1 MPALLPGPARESY
14 IRRMT
19 PFRRL
24 AAFVALALLAVSGC
38 ARTVKLARDDS
49 PTVLARQLLD
59 APNPALPGSFPV
71 RRLIYGSGDDKQR
84 AHFRDSV
91 AFRTKPVDASPFVT
105 VQPAQAGDRKKYW
118 GFDQKKF
125 PLNGTVWYPEG
136 AGPFPLVLVVHGN
149 HNPRDYSDPGYAYL
163 GELLASR
170 GYIMVSVDMNF
181 INGLSGE
188 NDGRGWLL
196 LKHLE
201 AWRGF
206 DSLPGNPFRGK
217 VDMHNIAL
225 VGHSRG
231 GEAVGHAAAFN
242 RLRYYPDDAK
252 TRLGFDFDI
261 KSLIAIA
268 PVDGQYKPA
277 DQFVPIENVNYLVF
291 HGSHDGDVTTFNGL
305 RQYQRLRFTDDK
317 PWFKSAVYV
326 YRANHGQW
334 NTVWG
339 NGDRGKRSGR
349 TLALS
354 ALLDPEAQRDFA
366 KIYVSAFLDATLRG
380 KREYLPMFRD
390 HRVIGQWLP
399 KTMYI
404 TRFEENGFRAF
415 STHEGDIDLTT
426 GSVPGVA
433 LRGDSLAV
441 WREGVIPFRTM
452 NSPQNN
458 SAVWLG
464 WNNRMAGADTTK
476 MGTPASYTIT
486 LPDTLA
492 SSWSMGRNASIVFL
506 LSPTDAKPGPRAVP
520 KDSSAKGDSA
530 RGDSAKKKA
539 APKPKTPKPPKAAPD
554 TTPIDLTVELTDA
567 RGTTARLPL
576 STFGAI
582 RRPLE
587 TRIMRREKRDKSQF
601 STLYEI
607 VLQTYVLPFSDFVAA
622 SPGFDPTRLRS
633 IRFVFDRTTAGTVV
647 LDDVGFSPLGRVIG
661 TVSAGGR

>member
-1 MPALLPGPARESY
+1 MPTSRC
-14 IRRMT
+14 
-19 PFRRL
+19 L
-24 AAFVALALLAVSGC
+24 AACLALGAFALAGC
-38 ARTVKLARDDS
+38 ARTVKLSKDDS
-49 PTVLARQLLD
+49 PTVLGRQLLD
-59 APNPALPGSFPV
+59 APNPADSGPFAV
-71 RRLIYGSGDDKQR
+71 RTLYYGSGGDKQR
-84 AHFRDSV
+84 PHFRDSV
-91 AFRTKPVDASPFVT
+91 AIRTKSVDASPFVT
-105 VQPAQAGDRKKYW
+105 VLPAQVDVRKKYW
-118 GFDQKKF
+118 GFDPKKF
-125 PLNGTVWYPEG
+125 PINGTVWFPEG
-136 AGPFPLVLVVHGN
+136 PGPFPLVLVVHGN
-149 HNPRDYSDPGYAYL
+149 HNYRDFSDPGYAYL
-163 GELLASR
+163 GQLLASR

-201 AWRGF
+201 TWRGF
-206 DSLPGNPFRGK
+206 DSLPGSPFRGK

-242 RLRYYPDDAK
+242 RLKYFPDDAK
-252 TRLGFDFDI
+252 TKLGFDFDI
-261 KSLIAIA
+261 KALVAIA

-349 TLALS
+349 SLALS
-354 ALLDPEAQRDFA
+354 ALLDPEDQRTFA
-366 KIYVSAFLDATLRG
+366 KVYVSAFLDATLRG

-404 TRFEENGFRAF
+404 TRFEENGFRPF

-426 GSVPGVA
+426 GSVPGVTA
-433 LRGDSLAV
+433 RGDSLAV
-441 WREGVIPFRTM
+441 WREGIVPFRTA

-464 WNNRMAGADTTK
+464 WNNRIAGPDTTK
-476 MGTPASYTIT
+476 HGVAASYTIT

-492 SSWSMGRNASIVFL
+492 GSWSMGRDASLAFL
-506 LSPTDAKPGPRAVP
+506 LAPTDAKPGPRAAP
-520 KDSSAKGDSA
+520 KDSTAKADSA
-530 RGDSAKKKA
+530 GKKPA
-539 APKPKTPKPPKAAPD
+539 AKPKTPKPPKAAPD
-554 TTPIDLTVELTDA
+554 TTPIDLTIELTDA
-567 RGTTARLPL
+567 SGTTARLPL

-607 VLQTYVLPFSDFVAA
+607 VLQTYVLPFSDFIAQ
-622 SPGFDPTRLRS
+622 SPSFDPSRLRA
-633 IRFVFDRTTAGTVV
+633 IRFIFDRTTAGTVV
-647 LDDVGFSPLGRVIG
+647 LDDVGFSPLGRVIPSMSSG
-661 TVSAGGR
+661 SR

>member
-1 MPALLPGPARESY
+1 MTSSRRFAALAT
-14 IRRMT
+14 I
-19 PFRRL
+19 
-24 AAFVALALLAVSGC
+24 ALLAAGC
-38 ARTVKLARDDS
+38 ARTVKLSKDDS

-71 RRLIYGSGDDKQR
+71 KTLYYGSGDDKQR

-105 VQPAQAGDRKKYW
+105 VQPAQAGDRRKYW
-118 GFDQKKF
+118 GFDPKKF
-125 PLNGTVWYPEG
+125 PLNGTVWYPDG
-136 AGPFPLVLVVHGN
+136 PGPFPLVLVVHGN
-149 HNPRDYSDPGYAYL
+149 HNPRDYSDPGYGYL
-163 GELLASR
+163 GQLLASR

-206 DSLPGNPFRGK
+206 DSLPDNPFHGK
-217 VDMHNIAL
+217 VDMRNIAL

-242 RLRYYPDDAK
+242 RLQFYPDDAK
-252 TRLGFDFDI
+252 TKLGFNFDI

-305 RQYQRLRFTDDK
+305 RQYQRVRFTDDQ

-349 TLALS
+349 TLALG

-366 KIYVSAFLDATLRG
+366 KLYVSAFLDATLRG

-404 TRFEENGFRAF
+404 TRFEENGFRPF

-426 GSVPGVA
+426 GSVPGVT

-441 WREGVIPFRTM
+441 WREGIIPFRTA
-452 NSPQNN
+452 NSQQNN

-464 WNNRMAGADTTK
+464 WNNRIAGPDTTK
-476 MGTPASYTIT
+476 IGTPAAYTIT

-492 SSWSMGRNASIVFL
+492 GHWAMGRDASLAFL
-506 LSPTDAKPGPRAVP
+506 LSPTDAKPGPRAAP
-520 KDSSAKGDSA
+520 KDTTAKGDST
-530 RGDSAKKKA
+530 KKKTP
-539 APKPKTPKPPKAAPD
+539 APKPPKPPKAVPD
-554 TTPIDLTVELTDA
+554 TTPIDLTIELTDA
-567 RGTTARLPL
+567 AGASARLPL

-601 STLYEI
+601 SSLYEI
-607 VLQTYVLPFSDFVAA
+607 VLQTYVLPFSDFIAVNSA
-622 SPGFDPTRLRS
+622 FDPTRLRTV
-633 IRFVFDRTTAGTVV
+633 RFVFDRTTAGTVV
-647 LDDVGFSPLGRVIG
+647 LDDVGFSPLGRVIPS
-661 TVSAGGR
+661 VSANSR

>member
-1 MPALLPGPARESY
+1 V
-14 IRRMT
+14 
-19 PFRRL
+19 
-24 AAFVALALLAVSGC
+24 AAIAAVAVALAGSAC
-38 ARTVKLARDDS
+38 ARTVKLSKDDS

-59 APNPALPGSFPV
+59 APNPALPGPFPV
-71 RRLIYGSGDDKQR
+71 KTLYYGSGDDKQR
-84 AHFRDSV
+84 ARFRDSV

-105 VQPAQAGDRKKYW
+105 VQPAQVKDRRKYW

-125 PLNGTVWYPEG
+125 PLNGTVWYPDG
-136 AGPFPLVLVVHGN
+136 PGPFPLVLVVHGN

-206 DSLPGNPFRGK
+206 DSLPDNPFRGK
-217 VDMHNIAL
+217 VDMRNIAL

-242 RLRYYPDDAK
+242 RLEFFPDDAK
-252 TRLGFDFDI
+252 TKLGFNFDI

-268 PVDGQYKPA
+268 PVDGQYRPA

-305 RQYQRLRFTDDK
+305 RQYQRLRFTDDR
-317 PWFKSAVYV
+317 PWFKAAVYV

-339 NGDRGKRSGR
+339 SGDRGKRSGR

-354 ALLDPEAQRDFA
+354 ALLDPEAQRQFA

-380 KREYLPMFRD
+380 KREYLPIFRD

-404 TRFEENGFRAF
+404 TRFEENGFRPF

-426 GSVPGVA
+426 GSVPGVV

-441 WREGVIPFRTM
+441 WREGIIPFRTA
-452 NSPQNN
+452 NSQQNN

-464 WNNRMAGADTTK
+464 WNNRIAGPDTTK

-486 LPDTLA
+486 VPDTLA
-492 SSWSMGRNASIVFL
+492 RQWGIGRDGSIAFL
-506 LSPTDAKPGPRAVP
+506 LSPTDAKPGPRAAP
-520 KDSSAKGDSA
+520 KDTTAKGDSA
-530 RGDSAKKKA
+530 KKPA
-539 APKPKTPKPPKAAPD
+539 PAPKAPKPPKATPD

-567 RGTTARLPL
+567 AGVTARLPL

-587 TRIMRREKRDKSQF
+587 TRIMRREKRDKAQF
-601 STLYEI
+601 SSLFEI
-607 VLQTYVLPFSDFVAA
+607 VLQTYVLPFSDFVAV
-622 SPGFDPTRLRS
+622 SPRLDPTRLRS

-647 LDDVGFSPLGRVIG
+647 LDDVGFSPLGRVIP
-661 TVSAGGR
+661 TVSASGR

>member
-1 MPALLPGPARESY
+1 M
-14 IRRMT
+14 I
-19 PFRRL
+19 PFRRR
-24 AAFVALALLAVSGC
+24 AAALAIASILLAGC

-49 PTVLARQLLD
+49 HTVLARQLLD
-59 APNPALPGSFPV
+59 APNPALAGSYRV
-71 RRLIYGSGDDKQR
+71 QKLYYGSGDDKQR
-84 AHFRDSV
+84 PHFRDSV
-91 AFRTKPVDASPFVT
+91 AFRTKTVDASPFVT
-105 VQPAQAGDRKKYW
+105 VQPAQAGDRRKFW

-149 HNPRDYSDPGYAYL
+149 HNYRDFSDPGYAYL

-206 DSLPGNPFRGK
+206 DSLPDNPFRGR
-217 VDMHNIAL
+217 VDMRNIAL
-225 VGHSRG
+225 IGHSRG

-252 TRLGFDFDI
+252 TKLGFDFDI

-305 RQYQRLRFTDDK
+305 RQYQRLRFTDDQ

-349 TLALS
+349 VLALS
-354 ALLDPEAQRDFA
+354 ALLDPEDQREFA
-366 KIYVSAFLDATLRG
+366 KVYVSAFLDATLRG

-426 GSVPGVA
+426 GSVPGVM

-441 WREGVIPFRTM
+441 WREGIIPFRTT

-464 WNNRMAGADTTK
+464 WNNRIAGPDTTVR
-476 MGTPASYTIT
+476 GTPASYTIS

-492 SSWSMGRNASIVFL
+492 QAWSMGRDASIVFL
-506 LSPTDAKPGPRAVP
+506 LSPTDASPGPRAAP
-520 KDSSAKGDSA
+520 KDSTKSDSTA
-530 RGDSAKKKA
+530 DSTTKKA
-539 APKPKTPKPPKAAPD
+539 APKPKAPKPPKVMPD
-554 TTPIDLTVELTDA
+554 TTPMDLTIELTDA
-567 RGTTARLPL
+567 AGASARLPL

-587 TRIMRREKRDKSQF
+587 TRIMRREKRDKAQF

-607 VLQTYVLPFSDFVAA
+607 VLQTYVVPFADFVAA
-622 SPGFDPTRLRS
+622 NPRLDPTRLQT
-633 IRFVFDRTTAGTVV
+633 IRFVFDRTVAGTVV
-647 LDDVGFSPLGRVIG
+647 LDDVGFSPLGRVVEAVNSG
-661 TVSAGGR
+661 SR

>member
-1 MPALLPGPARESY
+1 MTLP
-14 IRRMT
+14 
-19 PFRRL
+19 RRL
-24 AAFVALALLAVSGC
+24 APALALATLALAAC
-38 ARTVKLARDDS
+38 ARTVKLSRDDS
-49 PTVLARQLLD
+49 PTVLSRQLLN
-59 APNPALPGSFPV
+59 APNPSLPGAFPV
-71 RRLIYGSGDDKQR
+71 KRLYYGSGTDKQR
-84 AHFRDSV
+84 PHFRDSV
-91 AFRTKPVDASPFVT
+91 TIKTKTVDASAFVT
-105 VQPAQAGDRKKYW
+105 IQPTQAADRKKFW

-125 PLNGTVWYPEG
+125 PINGTAWYPDG
-136 AGPFPLVLVVHGN
+136 PGPFPLVLIVHGN
-149 HNPRDYSDPGYAYL
+149 HNYREFSDPGYAYL

-170 GYIMVSVDMNF
+170 GYITVSVDMNF

-206 DSLPGNPFRGK
+206 DTLPENPLRGK
-217 VDMHNIAL
+217 IDMHNIAL
-225 VGHSRG
+225 IGHSRG

-242 RLRYYPDDAK
+242 RLKYYPDDAK
-252 TRLGFDFDI
+252 TKLGFDFDI

-317 PWFKSAVYV
+317 PWFKAAVYV

-349 TLALS
+349 SLALS

-366 KIYVSAFLDATLRG
+366 KIYVSAFLDATLKG
-380 KREYLPMFRD
+380 KREYLPIFRD

-399 KTMYI
+399 KTMYL

-415 STHEGDIDLTT
+415 STHEGDIDVTT
-426 GSVPGVA
+426 GSVPGVT

-441 WREGVIPFRTM
+441 WREGVIPFRTA

-464 WNNRMAGADTTK
+464 WNNRIAGPDTTK
-476 MGTPASYTIT
+476 MGTPAAYTIT

-492 SSWSMGRNASIVFL
+492 SSWSVRRDGSISFL
-506 LSPTDAKPGPRAVP
+506 MAPTDAKPGPRSAP
-520 KDSSAKGDSA
+520 KDSTARDSTKS
-530 RGDSAKKKA
+530 DSAKSKA
-539 APKPKTPKPPKAAPD
+539 KAPPKPKTPKPPKPAPD
-554 TTPIDLTVELTDA
+554 TIPIDLTVELTDA
-567 RGTTARLPL
+567 AGATARLPL

-601 STLYEI
+601 STLYEL
-607 VLQTYVLPFSDFVAA
+607 VLQTYVLPFEDFIAA
-622 SPGFDPTRLRS
+622 NPSLDPTHLRS

-647 LDDVGFSPLGRVIG
+647 LDDVGFSPLGRVTGQI
-661 TVSAGGR
+661 SAGAQRP